1 MPSCDKTGPR
11 HQVMAG
17 RRLAIAR
24 IYEPRTP
31 LPGEFHSIHGHVVL
45 PELPSDGDSS
55 NESESSEN
63 DHDCTE
69 NDQDCIASEIND
81 DINNNDETMDIIN
94 HNDNVEESTND
105 ANVDK
110 NVNDQDIVANSD
122 DKNSDVSKCDEEEEN
137 GSSSESSSGSESNV
151 ETQHSKK
158 KSPSYNNV
166 HRFPCT
172 TPMTR
177 NFSIPELNN
186 PPSPKSTPPFN
197 SWIDNPLVKVPKI
210 FLFSNKPRKN
220 YKSVINLSLRDR
232 LLHNLSDD
240 LKTLHINDDTGG
252 YVEGSTARSSQ
263 TGDYNDDDQLPA

>member
-1 MPSCDKTGPR
+1 MKQS
-11 HQVMAG
+11 
-17 RRLAIAR
+17 
-24 IYEPRTP
+24 
-31 LPGEFHSIHGHVVL
+31 
-45 PELPSDGDSS
+45 
-55 NESESSEN
+55 
-63 DHDCTE
+63 
-69 NDQDCIASEIND
+69 
-81 DINNNDETMDIIN
+81 DIIN

-158 KSPSYNNV
+158 KIPSYNNV

-172 TPMTR
+172 TTMTR

-197 SWIDNPLVKVPKI
+197 AWIDNPLLKVPK
-210 FLFSNKPRKN
+210 
-220 YKSVINLSLRDR
+220 LSLFR
-232 LLHNLSDD
+232 
-240 LKTLHINDDTGG
+240 KTPGNITTH
-252 YVEGSTARSSQ
+252 Q
-263 TGDYNDDDQLPA
+263 